1 LWRQDFKAD
10 PTIYLAHMGC
20 LADSDAADAESA
32 DLDITFLY
40 KLTDGA
46 CPQRC
51 AAARLLHF
59 PPDGLRGCGAWC
71 SFGMH
76 VAKLGGMPE
85 DIVRHAVTK
94 SQQLEASQQH
104 TLRRNQFAKL
114 AQALKAGDTAAL
126 ASLHERVHV

>member
-1 LWRQDFKAD
+1 
-10 PTIYLAHMGC
+10 
-20 LADSDAADAESA
+20 
-32 DLDITFLY
+32 
-40 KLTDGA
+40 
-46 CPQRC
+46 
-51 AAARLLHF
+51 
-59 PPDGLRGCGAWC
+59 
-71 SFGMH
+71 MH

-114 AQALKAGDTAAL
+114 AQALKADDTAAL